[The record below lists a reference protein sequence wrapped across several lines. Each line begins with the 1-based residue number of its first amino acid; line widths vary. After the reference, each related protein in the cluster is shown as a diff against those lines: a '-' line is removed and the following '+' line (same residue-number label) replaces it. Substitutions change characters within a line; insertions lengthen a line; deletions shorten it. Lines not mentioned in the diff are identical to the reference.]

1 MAVVSVVEVRIK
13 IEKKN
18 SRCMVRPPKQVAV
31 VEIKSGRCEELAVSR
46 RFDCMCL
53 FVWVFKKL
61 YELIMKPGE

>member
-1 MAVVSVVEVRIK
+1 
-13 IEKKN
+13 
-18 SRCMVRPPKQVAV
+18 MVRPPKQVAV
-31 VEIKSGRCEELAVSR
+31 VEKKSWRKVEELAVSR